1 MSKNNMFNQK
11 LEQIGGEN
19 IVDGITL
26 KSEDKEKILNFIN
39 ANTNQNYIL
48 NDNKLE
54 KEKTEQEIKNTL
66 LDEEIDCAI
75 KENRKILIALS
86 ENVENV
92 IEMYISE
99 DNTERIILIDKDFCE
114 KDNLEDIALADR
126 LTKALFITHENDG
139 IALLS
144 STAIKAVI
152 GTSSNVY
159 HGPDSSN
166 YAKVGSIDAGED
178 PVYILATS
186 MGWYHIEYLVTSTG
200 KHKSGY
206 IPASVVSS
214 YSGGTPNEE
223 DFYGGYC
230 YATTELDVRTC
241 DDFNLTAPVGTLFK
255 HEGCTMIFHYD
266 FVDGDR
272 TYHVAFIEY
281 STSSGVK
288 RGYVYNKYL
297 SFPCETCVAVMNE
310 KATVYAGPNSGFAS
324 IGSISKGEFISI
336 IAKESNDIYVEYNTT
351 NGRKRGYIKYS
362 QVTPYHRPAVFPDFY
377 TNGTQSHIVDERVVV
392 YGGPN
397 SNYAE
402 LGAVRNED
410 VTCFNTNKTN
420 TDEYTFEY
428 TCIEYTVGTTG
439 QRKRGYVLASKVIVG
454 NLPEENNSIENF
466 DNKYSNFGTRI
477 IYGQTQKGRNMS
489 YYKCGFGPNKLFL
502 VFAQHGWEDG
512 VKADGTYYHG
522 DGNML
527 LKIAKNFMTRFA
539 KLNSTR
545 IEQITRKWTIYLFPG
560 INLDGIINGNTN
572 DGFGRC
578 FYNGIDANRSW
589 PGDFKIFNNSRNKT
603 GNSYLGAKELQQL
616 KDTLVKLRGNTY
628 SGISGPKT
636 VLLDIH
642 GWENSFLSNSTE
654 LANYYLSEMKN
665 INSAFRY
672 KDTTG
677 STTINGFLMK
687 WAHNAITMGTSSTDM
702 AGLGA
707 TTGLLELPPTT
718 DYSDNNILNNYGL
731 RFFNGTIN
739 LLENMSVST
748 EADLSVLSNSLE
760 KLYNL
765 ATSYSESKGNNIS
778 ITEKNHLVLQ
788 YLRRKKYSGL
798 LWNTVAGLINDEFNA
813 YVYNNAPEL
822 EQQFLTIPIPGYR
835 NIAIEHWAATL
846 DSCVQSSIF
855 DSEANDLSGWAGD
868 LLQLG
873 AKLEAYN
880 CNASENDVYN
890 LIGGTDDGLAIN
902 LGAPSVGALGFDY
915 EDWVS
920 DVDAV
925 CISIQAKSDV
935 PIHQAVKNYYSNVNN
950 RYLKRYKTFIDT
962 ILGGTVPNLKT
973 GLTALVSKY
982 TETKT
987 ATSILFA
994 KEFKYNKVYSSKL
1007 TNQLVN
1013 KLLELYIY

>member
-402 LGAVRNED
+402 LGAVRNEE

-527 LKIAKNFMTRFA
+527 LKIAKNFMIRFA

>member
-310 KATVYAGPNSGFAS
+310 KATVYAGPNSNFAS

-336 IAKESNDIYVEYNTT
+336 IAKESDDIYVEYNTT

-402 LGAVRNED
+402 LGAVRNEE

>member
-166 YAKVGSIDAGED
+166 YAKVGSIDAGEH

-310 KATVYAGPNSGFAS
+310 KATVYAGPNSNFAS

-336 IAKESNDIYVEYNTT
+336 IAKESDDIYVEYNTT

-402 LGAVRNED
+402 LGAVRNEE

-439 QRKRGYVLASKVIVG
+439 QRKRGFVLASKVIVG

>member
-402 LGAVRNED
+402 LGAVRNEE

-512 VKADGTYYHG
+512 VKSDGTYYHG

-589 PGDFKIFNNSRNKT
+589 PGDFKIFNNPRNKT

-739 LLENMSVST
+739 LLENMSVYT

-822 EQQFLTIPIPGYR
+822 DQQFLTIPIPGYR

-890 LIGGTDDGLAIN
+890 LIGGTDDGLAID

-915 EDWVS
+915 EDWVA

-935 PIHQAVKNYYSNVNN
+935 PIHQAVNNYYSNVNN

>member
-310 KATVYAGPNSGFAS
+310 KATVYAGPNSNFAS

-336 IAKESNDIYVEYNTT
+336 IAKESDDIYVEYNTT

-402 LGAVRNED
+402 LGAVRNEE

-935 PIHQAVKNYYSNVNN
+935 PIHQAVKNYYSNINN

>member
-402 LGAVRNED
+402 LGAVRNEE

-748 EADLSVLSNSLE
+748 EADLSVLSSSLE

>member
-1 MSKNNMFNQK
+1 
-11 LEQIGGEN
+11 
-19 IVDGITL
+19 
-26 KSEDKEKILNFIN
+26 
-39 ANTNQNYIL
+39 
-48 NDNKLE
+48 
-54 KEKTEQEIKNTL
+54 
-66 LDEEIDCAI
+66 
-75 KENRKILIALS
+75 
-86 ENVENV
+86 
-92 IEMYISE
+92 MYISE

-402 LGAVRNED
+402 LGAVRNEE